1 MFYTNPYTGRK
12 VIKHGTICL
21 IIALATEKIPKPW
34 SKVRGRKG
42 PFDRE
47 HRAFS
52 NSEHSVASHHF
63 LFWRGYE
70 WRVSKSSILW
80 KLSSDETKSNTV
92 YLELKK
98 KKSIKPKRQ
107 RKKPR
112 ALSPYTTCLGSSK
125 EGNASQCWLLPLESS
140 ASPLENSPAPL
151 DNAVLPLSMHAI
163 SVS

>member
-1 MFYTNPYTGRK
+1 MALFVLSLPLLQRKYQSHGARSGEGRGHLTENTEPS
-12 VIKHGTICL
+12 VTQNIQSPLTISFSGEGMNGESQNHPSSGNFL
-21 IIALATEKIPKPW
+21 QTKPRATQYNIW
-34 SKVRGRKG
+34 N
-42 PFDRE
+42 F
-47 HRAFS
+47 
-52 NSEHSVASHHF
+52 
-63 LFWRGYE
+63 
-70 WRVSKSSILW
+70 
-80 KLSSDETKSNTV
+80 
-92 YLELKK
+92 KK

-125 EGNASQCWLLPLESS
+125 GGNASQCWLLPLESS